1 MYYLHDDSWGSNAKD
16 VGNSSG
22 FWFSSPS
29 VARWPVD
36 NLRNRLSIIMFYE
49 NAIFFEGGY
58 RAEMAH
64 TFLTIMTELIP
75 NMPKEV
81 LRIV

>member
-1 MYYLHDDSWGSNAKD
+1 
-16 VGNSSG
+16 
-22 FWFSSPS
+22 
-29 VARWPVD
+29 VD